1 VLPMLYSSMTDQHQ
15 EVRAAAASVCG
26 KVTEHLAPDDLP
38 KLFMNLAPRVAE
50 EPARATVAEGASCE
64 LSSCDPHSRAAW
76 SEKRI
81 EESNFE
87 SSFR

>member
-1 VLPMLYSSMTDQHQ
+1 MP
-15 EVRAAAASVCG
+15 EAAA
-26 KVTEHLAPDDLP
+26 LAVGVALP
-38 KLFMNLAPRVAE
+38 SLEVARALEAGPE
-50 EPARATVAEGASCE
+50 EAARATVAEGASCG

-87 SSFR
+87 SSFRVGARAVVTIQGLRGSDGGHD